1 MCKLW
6 VMEKV
11 SLPERVTA
19 GEGNNRYWK
28 ECASSHQDKGNG
40 NSEELQQKAIRGGR
54 YMFINEIRC
63 LRAV

>member
-1 MCKLW
+1 MRKLW

-28 ECASSHQDKGNG
+28 ERASSHQDKGNG
-40 NSEELQQKAIRGGR
+40 NSEELQQKAIRG
-54 YMFINEIRC
+54 
-63 LRAV
+63 AVTCS